1 LRFVLCDCC
10 HAGIDRKPRNG
21 YLELITTTKEIAVDA
36 LRPLGLH
43 AGDSLHVL
51 EEKAGVFLME
61 IMHAAPVPHVAKR
74 GSAGDWARA
83 ARGSAR
89 LAADETREDAR
100 LAYYQEKFGV
110 R

>member
-1 LRFVLCDCC
+1 M
-10 HAGIDRKPRNG
+10 
-21 YLELITTTKEIAVDA
+21 TTTKEIAVDA

-61 IMHAAPVPHVAKR
+61 IMHAAPVPQVTKR
-74 GSAGDWARA
+74 GSAGAWARE

-89 LAADETREDAR
+89 LAVNETRDDAR
-100 LAYYQEKFGV
+100 MAFYREKFGV
-110 R
+110 Q

>member
-1 LRFVLCDCC
+1 M
-10 HAGIDRKPRNG
+10 
-21 YLELITTTKEIAVDA
+21 TTTKEIAVDA

-51 EEKAGVFLME
+51 EEKGGIFQME
-61 IMHAAPVPHVAKR
+61 IMHATPVPHVAKR
-74 GSAGDWARA
+74 GSAGAWARA

-89 LAADETREDAR
+89 LAANETREDAR
-100 LAYYQEKFGV
+100 LDYYREKFGV